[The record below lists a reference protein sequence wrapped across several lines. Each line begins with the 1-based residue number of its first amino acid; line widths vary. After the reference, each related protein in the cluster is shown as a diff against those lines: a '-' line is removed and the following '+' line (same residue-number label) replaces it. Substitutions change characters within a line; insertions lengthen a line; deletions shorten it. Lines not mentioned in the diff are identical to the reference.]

1 MSTKY
6 IGMAVFST
14 KHLRVTSS
22 YVSAP
27 SHRTLS
33 ERALQYPPHA
43 TRALAWT
50 CVATSEANGTLARA
64 CFAASTTRDLD
75 THYDVR
81 DLILNCHVRPCHGWR
96 NHSKF
101 RTCKTNVRLCYLW
114 RYAVFI
120 NWQFSNTSWYW
131 WRECALLDAVTAGT
145 AFTFCTVLH
154 RQTTIMSL
162 TIFIRV
168 VKNKFVVLNLHNYS
182 WTVEKNLT
190 QNINKAT
197 TR

>member
-50 CVATSEANGTLARA
+50 YVAASEANGTLTRA
-64 CFAASTTRDLD
+64 SFAASATRDLD
-75 THYDVR
+75 TPWRARFDSQ
-81 DLILNCHVRPCHGWR
+81 LPCKTMSRLTQPFEVW
-96 NHSKF
+96 
-101 RTCKTNVRLCYLW
+101 TCKTNVRLCYLW

-131 WRECALLDAVTAGT
+131 WRECALLDDVTAGT
-145 AFTFCTVLH
+145 AFTFCTLLH

-182 WTVEKNLT
+182 WTVEKNLS
-190 QNINKAT
+190 QVLELM
-197 TR
+197 